1 MYVAASSE
9 TTDTK
14 RSTFLAEPWAN
25 TLQQRTRRAQSRL
38 RGEAPN
44 IFEGDIPR
52 QFLVGLIFASMFFFY
67 IFEFEPHFVVI
78 LNII

>member
-14 RSTFLAEPWAN
+14 RGTFLAEPWAN
-25 TLQQRTRRAQSRL
+25 TLQQRSRRAQSRL
-38 RGEAPN
+38 RGEAAN

-52 QFLVGLIFASMFFFY
+52 QFLVGLIFASMFFF
-67 IFEFEPHFVVI
+67 
-78 LNII
+78 